1 MFPYLLF
8 IIISDEIHAIFSLK
22 SQGIFFEYKIVSKDL
37 CWKFLLFIE
46 VNVFDRSN

>member
-22 SQGIFFEYKIVSKDL
+22 SHREFFLSTKLLAKTYVGNF
-37 CWKFLLFIE
+37 CFLLK
-46 VNVFDRSN
+46 